1 MTVRGRGRPAAG
13 DPTVSTSD
21 LLDAALDAFAERG
34 FDGTSVRELARGLG
48 VSHNLIP
55 QRIGSKDEL
64 WLAAVDQGFA
74 RLALALADVI
84 ASLSLQDEVD
94 DLATLRAVVIR
105 FVEVNCSRPAL
116 LRIIQQEAAAPG
128 PRFDH
133 LFERYID
140 PVRIFG
146 GDLLI
151 RLREAGRVRT
161 DNVALMYFFM
171 THGAAGPLALPAIAE
186 RFGWVVDPSDAEA
199 VHRHATA
206 AVDMLFDG
214 LVGEPRPLLA

>member
-1 MTVRGRGRPAAG
+1 
-13 DPTVSTSD
+13 VSTRD

-34 FDGTSVRELARGLG
+34 FEGTSVRELARGLG

-64 WLAAVDQGFA
+64 WIAAVDQAFA

-84 ASLSLQDEVD
+84 ASLGLQEDVD
-94 DLATLRAVVIR
+94 DVATLRAVVVR

-116 LRIIQQEAAAPG
+116 LRIIQQEASAPG

-146 GDLLI
+146 SELLV

-161 DNVALMYFFM
+161 DDVSLLYFFM
-171 THGAAGPLALPAIAE
+171 TNGAGGPLSHPAIAE
-186 RFGWVVDPSDAEA
+186 RFGVSVDPNDPEA
-199 VHRHATA
+199 VRAHANA
-206 AVDMLFDG
+206 AVDLLFDG
-214 LVGEPRPLLA
+214 LLTEPGSA